1 MIHCVLFLLLD
12 CISSEIDFDTTIQ
25 QLDPIDPR
33 YVGELKTFD
42 VENVM
47 SICKNNESFT
57 FGKNLIF
64 SFRQISDKWKL
75 SSISISRIC
84 RQ

>member
-12 CISSEIDFDTTIQ
+12 CMSSEINFDTTIQ

-42 VENVM
+42 VQNVM
-47 SICKNNESFT
+47 SICKKNESFT
-57 FGKNLIF
+57 FGKFLILSFYQF
-64 SFRQISDKWKL
+64 SNKWKL
-75 SSISISRIC
+75 PSIPLSGLC